1 MPPLIAIWSS
11 VAAPIVSP
19 MPTTNV
25 LKPMLNASV
34 TACCAP
40 AESAMFIMLA
50 GRSGL
55 QVGSPSVA
63 SNRYFGFGS
72 VSVAMYAA
80 AAFIPFR
87 VGVGLPVVVRPIA
100 ATIAAPF
107 IGPIGTSGAAV
118 TAHELVLPK

>member
-1 MPPLIAIWSS
+1 M
-11 VAAPIVSP
+11 VSP

-34 TACCAP
+34 TACGAP
-40 AESAMFIMLA
+40 VSVLFIMLA

-63 SNRYFGFGS
+63 SSRYLGVWS

-80 AAFIPFR
+80 AAFIPSR
-87 VGVGLPVVVRPIA
+87 GGVALPVVVRPIA
-100 ATIAAPF
+100 VMIAVPF
-107 IGPIGTSGAAV
+107 IGPIGTSGVAV
-118 TAHELVLPK
+118 TLQAL

>member
-19 MPTTNV
+19 TPTTKV

-40 AESAMFIMLA
+40 AASDMFMFIMFC

-63 SNRYFGFGS
+63 SSKYFGFVS
-72 VSVAMYAA
+72 VSVAM
-80 AAFIPFR
+80 
-87 VGVGLPVVVRPIA
+87 
-100 ATIAAPF
+100 
-107 IGPIGTSGAAV
+107 
-118 TAHELVLPK
+118 